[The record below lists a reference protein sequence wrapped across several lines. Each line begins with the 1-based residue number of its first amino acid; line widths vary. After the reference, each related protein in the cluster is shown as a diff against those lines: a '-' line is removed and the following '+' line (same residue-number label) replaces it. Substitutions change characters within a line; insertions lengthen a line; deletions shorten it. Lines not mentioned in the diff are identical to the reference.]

1 MQGKGRRKP
10 LFFGL
15 DDMTSQDRADS
26 ESAAHLEGIPERPRH
41 TVRCYNLRFG
51 FSPGARHVRTES
63 SSFRRPLQAINPSRV
78 LLGGRHMAFGRHW
91 M

>member
-1 MQGKGRRKP
+1 MQEKGRRKP

-26 ESAAHLEGIPERPRH
+26 ESAARLDGTLREASPRGPVLQFE
-41 TVRCYNLRFG
+41 VRFLR
-51 FSPGARHVRTES
+51 GARHVWS
-63 SSFRRPLQAINPSRV
+63 DLPSFRRPLQAIIPSRGF
-78 LLGGRHMAFGRHW
+78 LGGRRMAFGRHW